1 MKQTQPTFMTSAAI
15 ESQFLKLDKP
25 IIAIAGRSNVGK
37 SSFIN
42 KLANIKSLART
53 SSVPGKTRTIN
64 YFDFSQYVIA
74 DLPGYGYAKVSKEE
88 KARWG
93 KMMDKFFMDRRYYD
107 YVFVLVDIR
116 HDPSQDDVAM
126 INFLHSNAISFKIV
140 ATKADKLKRQA
151 LKEQTKA
158 IARFFAMTEN
168 DIIVF
173 SSIDGTGLSEVK
185 TEFAKV
191 SKYEV
196 DI

>member
-1 MKQTQPTFMTSAAI
+1 MKQTQPTFLTSAAT
-15 ESQFLKLDKP
+15 ESQFLKLQKP
-25 IIAIAGRSNVGK
+25 VIAIAGRSNVGK

-42 KLANIKSLART
+42 KIANIKSLART

-88 KARWG
+88 KERWG
-93 KMMDKFFMDRRYYD
+93 RMMDRFFFDRRYYD
-107 YVFVLVDIR
+107 FVFVLVDIR
-116 HDPSQDDVAM
+116 HDPSKDDVDM

-140 ATKADKLKRQA
+140 ATKADKLKRQE
-151 LKEQTKA
+151 LKRQTLA

-173 SSIDGTGLSEVK
+173 SSIDGTGVSEVK
-185 TEFAKV
+185 TEFAHIQ
-191 SKYEV
+191 KYEAET
-196 DI
+196 